1 MSKLTH
7 KPEQVSE
14 AETLSD
20 IWAGNYHIHID
31 IGKLGGERAYDLQ
44 KTGMM
49 IRANSDYFRRR
60 YIQGIMGDLNS
71 TY

>member
-1 MSKLTH
+1 MSKLTQ
-7 KPEQVSE
+7 KLEKVSE

-20 IWAGNYHIHID
+20 IWAGNYHINID
-31 IGKLGGERAYDLQ
+31 IEKLGGEREYDLP

-49 IRANSDYFRRR
+49 ISANSPYFRGR